1 MSKKKPKSKLQL
13 HPRFT
18 AAEMEAIEADR
29 KTMPAAPSGSA
40 YAKHAVL
47 SYPKLRKL
55 HEHVA
60 RMARDGYSEDIWRA
74 AKEFMRE
81 AGL

>member
-1 MSKKKPKSKLQL
+1 MPKKKPKPKLQL

-29 KTMPAAPSGSA
+29 KTLPAAPSGSA
-40 YAKHAVL
+40 YAKYAVL

-55 HEHVA
+55 EELV
-60 RMARDGYSEDIWRA
+60 RRDA
-74 AKEFMRE
+74 AQPDWSKQASSRELLAE